1 MYNSS
6 VQSSENIPDTHGEH
20 IMEIAKRARQIAPS
34 LTLEITARAKKM
46 KADGITVVSFAA
58 GEPDFNT
65 PDYII
70 EAGHKALEM
79 GLTKYTPAAGT
90 AELKNAICEKLKNDN
105 ALEYSP
111 SQIVVSNG
119 GKHSLFNAFMAIL
132 DPGDEVIVPA
142 PYWLSY
148 PELVKMASGV
158 PVFVQTRP
166 ENKFKITAAELEKAI
181 TDKTKAFILNNPNNP
196 TGAVYTRSELNAL
209 ASVIEKHNIYVISDE
224 IYEKLN
230 YEHRHHSIAAYSDI
244 LKDLTIVVN
253 GMSKTYSMTG
263 WRVGYAAANEQI
275 ASAMS
280 SLQSH
285 STSNVNAV
293 AQYAS
298 YIALSDKYHGDAFLE
313 DMRATFDARRA
324 LMMLRLSRIGLNY
337 IEPKGAFYV
346 MVCVKEFEGKCFE
359 GQRIR
364 SAYDFASVLLE
375 HAQVAVIPCECFGAP
390 EYIRLSYAASEK
402 DIERGLDKIASF
414 VAQLS

>member
-1 MYNSS
+1 M
-6 VQSSENIPDTHGEH
+6 D
-20 IMEIAKRARQIAPS
+20 IARRAKQISPS

-46 KADGITVVSFAA
+46 KADNIPVVSFAA

-70 EAGHKALEM
+70 QAGHKALELGM
-79 GLTKYTPAAGT
+79 TKYTPASGT
-90 AELKNAICEKLKNDN
+90 AELKAAICEKLKNDN
-105 ALEYSP
+105 ALEYLP

-119 GKHSLFNAFMAIL
+119 GKHSLFNAFMAVL
-132 DPGDEVIVPA
+132 EVGDEVIIPA

-148 PELVKMASGV
+148 PEIVKMAGGV
-158 PVFVQTRP
+158 PVYVQTKP
-166 ENKFKITAAELEKAI
+166 ENKFKITAVELENAI

-209 ASVIEKHNIYVISDE
+209 ASVIEKHEVYVVSDE

-244 LKDLTIVVN
+244 LKDRTIVVN

-263 WRVGYAAANEQI
+263 WRVGYSASNEKI
-275 ASAMS
+275 SSAMAS
-280 SLQSH
+280 MQSH
-285 STSNVNAV
+285 CTSNINAV

-324 LMMLRLSRIGLNY
+324 LMMLRLSRLGLKF

-346 MVCVKEFEGKCFE
+346 MVSIKQFQGMSYE

-364 SAYDFASVLLE
+364 SAHDLALSLLDN
-375 HAQVAVIPCECFGAP
+375 AQVAVIPCESFGAP
-390 EYIRLSYAASEK
+390 DYIRLSYAASEK
-402 DIERGLDKIASF
+402 DIERGLDKIA
-414 VAQLS
+414 VYLEQLK

>member
-1 MYNSS
+1 M
-6 VQSSENIPDTHGEH
+6 D
-20 IMEIAKRARQIAPS
+20 IARRAKQISPS

-46 KADGITVVSFAA
+46 KADNIPVVSVAA

-70 EAGHKALEM
+70 QAGHKALELGM
-79 GLTKYTPAAGT
+79 TKYTPASGT
-90 AELKNAICEKLKNDN
+90 AELKAAICEKLKNDN
-105 ALEYSP
+105 ALEYLP

-119 GKHSLFNAFMAIL
+119 GKHSLFNAFMAVL
-132 DPGDEVIVPA
+132 EVGDEVIIPA

-148 PELVKMASGV
+148 PEIVKMAGGV
-158 PVFVQTRP
+158 PVYVQTKP
-166 ENKFKITAAELEKAI
+166 ENNFKITAVELENAI

-209 ASVIEKHNIYVISDE
+209 ASVIEKHEVYVVSDE

-244 LKDLTIVVN
+244 LKDRTIVVN

-263 WRVGYAAANEQI
+263 WRVGYSASNEKI
-275 ASAMS
+275 SSAMAS
-280 SLQSH
+280 MQSH
-285 STSNVNAV
+285 STSNINAV

-324 LMMLRLSRIGLNY
+324 LMMLRLSRLGLKF

-346 MVCVKEFEGKCFE
+346 MVSIKQFQGMSYE

-364 SAYDFASVLLE
+364 SAHDLALSLLDN
-375 HAQVAVIPCECFGAP
+375 AQVAVIPCESFGAP
-390 EYIRLSYAASEK
+390 DYIRLSYAASEK
-402 DIERGLDKIASF
+402 DIERGLDKIA
-414 VAQLS
+414 VYLEQLK

>member
-1 MYNSS
+1 M
-6 VQSSENIPDTHGEH
+6 D
-20 IMEIAKRARQIAPS
+20 IARRAKQISPS

-46 KADGITVVSFAA
+46 KADNIPVVSFAA

-70 EAGHKALEM
+70 QAGHKALELGM
-79 GLTKYTPAAGT
+79 TKYTPASGT
-90 AELKNAICEKLKNDN
+90 AELKAAICEKLKNDN
-105 ALEYSP
+105 ALEYLP

-119 GKHSLFNAFMAIL
+119 GKHSLFNAFMAVL
-132 DPGDEVIVPA
+132 EPGDEVIIPA

-148 PELVKMASGV
+148 PEIVKMAGGV
-158 PVFVQTRP
+158 PVYVQTKP
-166 ENKFKITAAELEKAI
+166 ENNFKITAVELENAV

-209 ASVIEKHNIYVISDE
+209 ASVIEKHEIYVVSDE

-244 LKDLTIVVN
+244 LKDRTIVVN

-263 WRVGYAAANEQI
+263 WRVGYSASNEKI
-275 ASAMS
+275 SSAMAS
-280 SLQSH
+280 MQSH
-285 STSNVNAV
+285 STSNINAV

-324 LMMLRLSRIGLNY
+324 LMMLRLSRLGLKF

-346 MVCVKEFEGKCFE
+346 MVSIKQFEGMSYE

-364 SAYDFASVLLE
+364 SAHDLALSLLDN
-375 HAQVAVIPCECFGAP
+375 AQVAVIPCESFGAP
-390 EYIRLSYAASEK
+390 DYIRLSYAASEK
-402 DIERGLDKIASF
+402 DIERGLDKIA
-414 VAQLS
+414 VYLEQLK

>member
-1 MYNSS
+1 M
-6 VQSSENIPDTHGEH
+6 D
-20 IMEIAKRARQIAPS
+20 IARRAKQISPS

-46 KADGITVVSFAA
+46 KADNIPVVSFAA

-70 EAGHKALEM
+70 QAGHKALELGM
-79 GLTKYTPAAGT
+79 TKYTPASGT
-90 AELKNAICEKLKNDN
+90 AELKAAICEKLKNDN
-105 ALEYSP
+105 ALEYLP

-119 GKHSLFNAFMAIL
+119 GKHSLFNAFMAVL
-132 DPGDEVIVPA
+132 EVGDEVIIPA

-148 PELVKMASGV
+148 PEIVKMAGGV
-158 PVFVQTRP
+158 PVYVQTKP
-166 ENKFKITAAELEKAI
+166 ENNFKITAVELENAI

-209 ASVIEKHNIYVISDE
+209 ASVIEKHEVYVVSDE

-244 LKDLTIVVN
+244 LKDRTIVVN

-263 WRVGYAAANEQI
+263 WRVGYSASNEKI
-275 ASAMS
+275 SSAMAS
-280 SLQSH
+280 MQSH
-285 STSNVNAV
+285 STSNINAV

-324 LMMLRLSRIGLNY
+324 LMMLRLSRLGLKF

-346 MVCVKEFEGKCFE
+346 MVSIKQFQGMSYE

-364 SAYDFASVLLE
+364 SAHDLALSLLDN
-375 HAQVAVIPCECFGAP
+375 AQVAVIPCESFGTP
-390 EYIRLSYAASEK
+390 DYIRLSYAASEK
-402 DIERGLDKIASF
+402 DIERGLDKIA
-414 VAQLS
+414 VYLEQLK